1 METEKSL
8 LDEIADDLKEDYR
21 KKHPITPEEAKRISD
36 EITLKNHFSKWKR
49 DEKGFLI
56 KDTERGC
63 IEKRVSL
70 ENSDRW
76 VNEQNEKI
84 RNEREEEKQ
93 INTFKNN
100 GRIKYLLEKEKPEYK
115 SLGCGIHTDPNTNE
129 EFMYYGTKVYEGN
142 FGDDAI
148 VRDVKDVLVAFK
160 DENQIRQIG
169 INYRFSLFD
178 SVLDYSWSNNQ
189 TEYSINQFV
198 FGEKKEVSLKECY
211 EDTLQNEIYFMDYQ
225 DEMMYVSTACD
236 NESSYYLPIFET
248 KGRSFYNA
256 EKGSGKT
263 KKAMLC
269 DLQMFNPIMSADMSG
284 ASYFRIIES
293 TSASIIIDD
302 FDAVEEEKKQSQIQ
316 VMRTGYKKGQ
326 KAVRV
331 SEGKIKIPEAFN
343 IFNSMIINNVGGLD
357 EITQDRCNTYQL
369 IKSTDTKKINRRIN
383 DKDPKWKIQRDK
395 KYYCALQNWRLVRDT
410 YENLKIEGINGRDL
424 EKIAPILT
432 IGKIVL
438 DEDTFNQL
446 VEYEKRKIEEH
457 KDRDVSSDWLFMALK
472 KAVDI
477 LIEASQTE
485 KESGV
490 WVRLDELVNK
500 IMTDN
505 YNPSDRDYEKTK
517 KYISI
522 YLGKIFKNTPLFQS
536 GKVHGGFVRYLFE
549 PTKLIKFLEIRD
561 YLNYFNENELI
572 RTLPLSIQSNQS
584 HPTILSIQ
592 SIHKDKLIV
601 KEAEADSMDS
611 MDRTE
616 RGQEVEIIKEIK
628 GNSNN
633 ET

>member
-1 METEKSL
+1 ME
-8 LDEIADDLKEDYR
+8 I
-21 KKHPITPEEAKRISD
+21 KHETTKEEASYYSLKSELEGGFAKMINSFRDRKGLYPIKLTN
-36 EITLKNHFSKWKR
+36 EILKNLSPIPAFKNNPQLYLKWAE
-49 DEKGFLI
+49 EKNTKL
-56 KDTERGC
+56 KQ
-63 IEKRVSL
+63 
-70 ENSDRW
+70 
-76 VNEQNEKI
+76 EQ
-84 RNEREEEKQ
+84 EEENKT
-93 INTFKNN
+93 IVSKNN
-100 GRIKYLLEKEKPEYK
+100 GRIKYLLETEKPEYK

-129 EFMYYGTKVYEGN
+129 EFMYFGTKVYEGN

-148 VRDVKDVLVAFK
+148 ITSDNKVLVAFK
-160 DENQIRQIG
+160 EENQIRQVG
-169 INYRFSLFD
+169 INYRFPFFE
-178 SVLDYSWSNNQ
+178 SVLDYSWSNNK
-189 TEYSINQFV
+189 TEYSINKFI
-198 FGEKKEVSLKECY
+198 FGEQKKVDLKECY
-211 EDTLQNEIYFMDYQ
+211 EDTLNNEINFMDYQ
-225 DEMMYVSTACD
+225 EDMMYVSKSCD
-236 NESSYYLPIFET
+236 IESSYYLPVFET
-248 KGRSFYNA
+248 KGRTFDNA

-263 KKAMLC
+263 KGAMLY

-369 IKSTDTKKINRRIN
+369 IKSTNTEKINRRIN
-383 DKDPKWKIQRDK
+383 DKEPKWLIQRDK
-395 KYYCALQNWRLVRDT
+395 KYYCALQNWKLVRDT
-410 YENLKIEGINGRDL
+410 YDNLKVEGINGRDL
-424 EKIAPILT
+424 ERVAPILT

-446 VEYEKRKIEEH
+446 LEYEKKKIEEH

-472 KAVDI
+472 KSVEI
-477 LIEASQTE
+477 LIDASQSD
-485 KESGV
+485 KETGV
-490 WVRLDELVNK
+490 WVRLDELVSK

-505 YNPSDRDYEKTK
+505 YDPSNRDYDKTK

-561 YLNYFNENELI
+561 YLNYFNESELI
-572 RTLPLSIQSNQS
+572 RALPLSIQSNQS

-592 SIHKDKLIV
+592 SIHNQPIPNSKNNDNFPLS
-601 KEAEADSMDS
+601 DSMDS

-616 RGQEVEIIKEIK
+616 TGQEVDTIKEIK
-628 GNSNN
+628 GGSN
-633 ET
+633 ETTN